1 VLCNKRALLGLL
13 FDSVADTLQAFAHDP
28 QWRLEGQ
35 LGFLAVL
42 HTWSQTLIDHFH
54 LHCLIPAGVLGQ
66 DGFWHPARE
75 SFLFRTHSL
84 AKAFRSRYLNLLD
97 RRYRQNALQFPGSTA
112 NLQTPERFA
121 RLLDSLRDKPWIVY
135 AKRPF
140 AGPRQVL
147 DYLGRY
153 THRVAIS
160 NHRILSLD
168 DGRVTF
174 SYRDRRDH
182 NLKKQMSLDAQEFIR
197 RFLLHVLPP
206 GFMKI
211 RHFGFLAN
219 PCKADNLNR
228 IRQQLGERPLPDAPQ
243 PPAETLV
250 EMMLRITGQD
260 ITRCP
265 RCRQGHLVCVAE
277 LPPLPTC
284 ADRKALDTS

>member
-1 VLCNKRALLGLL
+1 MKILHQDARSNEIKLLPETIDDLWHMCNLVDEGDLVFATTFRRKEEKPDKLRPDRLDKVRMRLGIRVQKVDFHESDDMLRILGAIEEGPQDVGEHHTLMISIGEALSIIKPEWRTAHFDRIKRA
-13 FDSVADTLQAFAHDP
+13 VA
-28 QWRLEGQ
+28 
-35 LGFLAVL
+35 
-42 HTWSQTLIDHFH
+42 S
-54 LHCLIPAGVLGQ
+54 
-66 DGFWHPARE
+66 
-75 SFLFRTHSL
+75 S
-84 AKAFRSRYLNLLD
+84 
-97 RRYRQNALQFPGSTA
+97 
-112 NLQTPERFA
+112 
-121 RLLDSLRDKPWIVY
+121 DKPWIVY

-182 NLKKQMSLDAQEFIR
+182 NLKKQMSLDAHEFIR

-219 PCKADNLNR
+219 PCKADNLKR
-228 IRQQLGERPLPDAPQ
+228 IRLQLGESPLPDTPQ
-243 PPAETLV
+243 PPAETV
-250 EMMLRITGQD
+250 AEMMLRITGID

-265 RCRQGHLVCVAE
+265 HCQQGHLVRSE
-277 LPPLPTC
+277 RP
-284 ADRKALDTS
+284 

>member
-1 VLCNKRALLGLL
+1 MPSAPL
-13 FDSVADTLQAFAHDP
+13 
-28 QWRLEGQ
+28 
-35 LGFLAVL
+35 
-42 HTWSQTLIDHFH
+42 
-54 LHCLIPAGVLGQ
+54 PA
-66 DGFWHPARE
+66 
-75 SFLFRTHSL
+75 
-84 AKAFRSRYLNLLD
+84 LD
-97 RRYRQNALQFPGSTA
+97 RYST
-112 NLQTPERFA
+112 N
-121 RLLDSLRDKPWIVY
+121 
-135 AKRPF
+135 
-140 AGPRQVL
+140 
-147 DYLGRY
+147 LGRY

-160 NHRILSLD
+160 NHRILSLNN
-168 DGRVTF
+168 GRVTF

-228 IRQQLGERPLPDAPQ
+228 IRRQLGERPLPDDPQ
-243 PPAETLV
+243 PPAETV
-250 EMMLRITGQD
+250 AEMMLRITGQD

-284 ADRKALDTS
+284 ADLKALDTS